1 MNCIVPPACAKPLGR
16 CVQAG
21 DSVVDKTVKI
31 EHSRQRKARPA
42 KPLEQERKKKKIMKA
57 LGTLLLFICFH
68 LTVFGTAQEPDKLIY
83 NGKEYS
89 LHSNPMEKYF
99 EKFPDKRPQGK
110 GKVQVVSSSLW
121 RGYIATFE
129 IKDNQLYLKDIE
141 IEVVKKVKKDYEYSW
156 KSVLKK
162 VFPNKDLVKIDWLT
176 GLLVLPKGEIVNYV
190 HMGYASTY
198 EHYVLLEF
206 ENGNLKGE
214 KQFGYEEYEKFKEKQ
229 FQAFKKTDEY
239 EKLKEDLKKE
249 GDNSDVFIEDFLR
262 IFVIDYSSKILV
274 EE

>member
-1 MNCIVPPACAKPLGR
+1 
-16 CVQAG
+16 
-21 DSVVDKTVKI
+21 
-31 EHSRQRKARPA
+31 
-42 KPLEQERKKKKIMKA
+42 
-57 LGTLLLFICFH
+57 
-68 LTVFGTAQEPDKLIY
+68 
-83 NGKEYS
+83 
-89 LHSNPMEKYF
+89 MEKYF

-110 GKVQVVSSSLW
+110 GKVKVTSSSLW

-141 IEVVKKVKKDYEYSW
+141 IEVAKKVKKDYELSW
-156 KSVLKK
+156 KSVLNK
-162 VFPNKDLVKIDWLT
+162 VFPKKGLVKIDWLT
-176 GLLVLPKGEIVNYV
+176 GLLVLPEGELVNYV

-206 ENGNLKGE
+206 ENGNFKSE

-249 GDNSDVFIEDFLR
+249 GDNSDAFIENFLR